1 MSHHLRIPVRAI
13 GPCIA
18 SREHRYGGRNWFC
31 HRFYRIQHAAVSAAI
46 ARIHSAKVQ
55 GLNGDIS
62 HPRELSI
69 NEFYMSQYFSMI
81 DQVVI
86 LAQQFYI
93 KTHISNIKNY
103 IYDKQNGVSTT

>member
-1 MSHHLRIPVRAI
+1 
-13 GPCIA
+13 
-18 SREHRYGGRNWFC
+18 
-31 HRFYRIQHAAVSAAI
+31 
-46 ARIHSAKVQ
+46 
-55 GLNGDIS
+55 
-62 HPRELSI
+62 
-69 NEFYMSQYFSMI
+69 MSQYFSMI